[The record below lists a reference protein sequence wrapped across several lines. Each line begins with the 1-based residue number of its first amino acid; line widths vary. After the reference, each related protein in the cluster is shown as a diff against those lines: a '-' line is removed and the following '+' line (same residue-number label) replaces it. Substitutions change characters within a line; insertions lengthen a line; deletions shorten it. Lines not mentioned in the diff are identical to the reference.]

1 MSIMA
6 LRKLT
11 QLVFYAVLAVC
22 LGVLTYDKE
31 FSWRQNLA
39 LIVAGILSWQL
50 IEYGLHR
57 YIFHYSARSDFGQ
70 KLVYAAHLSHHDN
83 PRAPSKFLSGFVL
96 SAPVATA
103 YWLLLYLASGS
114 AHFATYLLIG
124 VGVGYISYQLLHFQ
138 AHHRRPRLRV
148 FRYLQTYHMLHHYRT
163 PELRFGVTS
172 PLIDLVLGTF
182 RPVRKR
188 SLRHS
193 AGE

>member
-6 LRKLT
+6 LRKLA
-11 QLVFYAVLAVC
+11 QLFFYAAMAVG
-22 LGVLTYDKE
+22 LGLLTYDKE
-31 FSWRQNLA
+31 FSWRQNFA
-39 LIVAGILSWQL
+39 LIAVGILSWQL

-57 YIFHYSARSDFGQ
+57 YIFHYSARSGIGQ
-70 KLVYAAHLSHHDN
+70 KLVYAAHLSHHEN

-96 SAPVATA
+96 SAPIATA

-172 PLIDLVLGTF
+172 PLIDMVLGTF
-182 RPVRKR
+182 RPLRKR
-188 SLRHS
+188 SLRH
-193 AGE
+193 

>member
-11 QLVFYAVLAVC
+11 QLFFYAVMAVC
-22 LGVLTYDKE
+22 LGLLTYDKG
-31 FSWRQNLA
+31 FSWRQNFA
-39 LIVAGILSWQL
+39 LLGLGILSWIF

-57 YIFHYSARSDFGQ
+57 FIFHYSARSSLGR
-70 KLVYAAHLSHHDN
+70 KLVYAAHLSHHEN
-83 PRAPSKFLSGFVL
+83 PKAPSKFLPGFVL

-124 VGVGYISYQLLHFQ
+124 VGVGYITYQLLHFQ
-138 AHHRRPRLRV
+138 AHHLRPRLRV

-172 PLIDLVLGTF
+172 PLIDLVFGTF
-182 RPVRKR
+182 RPLRRK
-188 SLRHS
+188 SLRH
-193 AGE
+193 

>member
-1 MSIMA
+1 VSIMA

-11 QLVFYAVLAVC
+11 QLFFYALMAVC
-22 LGVLTYDKE
+22 LGFVTYDNE
-31 FSWRQNLA
+31 FSWRQNFA
-39 LIVAGILSWQL
+39 LIAVGILSWQL

-57 YIFHYSARSDFGQ
+57 YIFHYSARSRFGQ

-96 SAPVATA
+96 SAPIATA

-172 PLIDLVLGTF
+172 PVIDLVFGTF
-182 RPVRKR
+182 RPLRKK
-188 SLRHS
+188 SLRH
-193 AGE
+193 